1 MVDDSINMIRAW
13 LAQPRS
19 QKNDLAREAG
29 LTVAGIDEFGAIGE
43 PGERLVMAAP
53 SGLAEEFFDLVLACG
68 F

>member
-29 LTVAGIDEFGAIGE
+29 LNKNTLTDVESSDWNPRAKTLKALEGAIA
-43 PGERLVMAAP
+43 RLTKQRAA
-53 SGLAEEFFDLVLACG
+53 
-68 F
+68 